1 MKIKTALF
9 ALAIG
14 IALLALESSPV
25 GAMDT
30 DVYLHTQSTA
40 TVGAPNVLL
49 ILDNSGSMSGCPD
62 GTGACATQV
71 SYDSTKDYCNST
83 AVEAIVAGAGAAI
96 PASCSTYANRIY
108 YIADGL
114 GAPDLTSSQ
123 WFTPSKNKCLRS
135 SSALT
140 SATAPGFYTGDNIAY
155 WNGTKWSRLL
165 DGGGIA
171 DSGIT
176 YVDCKNDN
184 KRTGNS
190 TSDGLTTNDSTSPG
204 SGGTAYV
211 ATPATGTTGL
221 FSYSGGT
228 TLGLYTSNYLAYLN
242 NYVLASS
249 GGNKIQ
255 VAKQALISLINSN
268 QSVRFGLMVFNDDNG
283 GGGGINCLAAN
294 PGGDCGGGRLVFAVD
309 DMDDQRRLD
318 MSTLIGQISAETW
331 TPLAETLYEAYR
343 YYAGSTLVFGNG
355 QTPAVP
361 PRDLTA
367 ETYTTQ
373 TAAIANGTQ
382 APSGDWIVP
391 SSETYIAPTQYSCQL
406 NNIII
411 VTDGDPSLDTS
422 ANSAITTLTTGA
434 SHSSCT
440 GLTAHGP
447 SGSNLQYAC
456 PTTSNPAQMCNM
468 VAAGA
473 DCLDVLAS
481 WMYAN
486 TVNPSV
492 STAGVATYTVGF
504 GTGLSAAGLA
514 LLNNTAK
521 YGGTGQAYTAT
532 SATALNASLNATL
545 ASIQAV
551 TTSFSAP
558 SLSINAFNKQF
569 NNDYIYLSL
578 FFPSS
583 DVFWDGNV
591 KKYRLCT
598 NADITLS
605 RCSALSDVLDMN
617 NNKVLDTS
625 GNFLATAKSYWS
637 SAADGATIT
646 VGGAGGV
653 VPAAASRSMYTYYN
667 SGGGYSGL
675 TAPSAGVQIATSSS
689 NSFYTAVTASPSLL
703 GLPATATSAQVKS
716 LVNWVLGANSD
727 SAGTITGQRAW
738 THGDPLHS
746 TVAPVTFGKDG
757 SGNPITKLI
766 VGANDGIIRMINEST
781 GVEEWSFLPQEMYAI
796 QNALSLNAPGNHLY
810 GADAVPYIW
819 VQDVNNDGVV
829 TPGAAGTGDHVYL
842 FIGMRRGGR
851 NIYAFDITPDHAL
864 TSQGDKSATPPKLMW
879 VIQGGGGDFA
889 NLGQTWSQPKRVRV
903 RFSCSGSVCD
913 DNNSKTDD
921 TNSRQVLL
929 FAGGYDP
936 HQDTA
941 LPAGIDTMG
950 NAIYMVDPMTGARI
964 WWASSDTGADLVL
977 PKMLYSIPSDLQL
990 VDSNNDGN
998 VDRIYVGDTG
1008 GQLWRIDLATT
1019 LGSGAGATGYVFAD
1033 VGCGSS
1039 TVHASSGACPTGTVV
1054 QDIRKFFYA
1063 PDRAPVS
1070 DGVYSSN
1077 ATYDLITIGSGDRE
1091 DPLDLLTLTRVMPA
1105 NSSGNEPVHNRLYA
1119 FRDCNYAPG
1128 APKTNCATGAVL
1140 ASGAL
1145 PTALKES
1152 DLYDATAND
1161 IGTHTGATLAADISS
1176 LSGNKGWYI
1185 SFKRSAATTLT
1196 NGLSTTWVGE
1206 KVLAPTVIFQGVL
1219 FASTYTPPNS
1229 TSSATNACQPATGTA
1244 TVYALNALNA
1254 TAAPGVTTTPGS
1266 RAGGTVVGT
1275 GIPSQVVIVFRP
1287 DGTTGLINAGS
1298 NGGLPTSVQGV
1309 LNNTVKRNYWFEQ

>member
-1 MKIKTALF
+1 MKTKTVLF
-9 ALAIG
+9 ALAIA

-25 GAMDT
+25 RAMDT

-49 ILDNSGSMSGCPD
+49 LLDNSGSMSDCPD
-62 GTGACATQV
+62 GTNNCSNPV
-71 SYDSTKDYCNST
+71 SYNSAINYCSST
-83 AVEAIVAGAGAAI
+83 AVEAIAAGAGAAI
-96 PASCSTYANRIY
+96 PASCSSYANRIY
-108 YIADGL
+108 YIADGN

-123 WFTPSKNKCLRS
+123 WFTPSKNKCLA
-135 SSALT
+135 SA
-140 SATAPGFYTGDNIAY
+140 SAFTTAGFYTGDNVAY

-176 YVDCKNDN
+176 YVDCQNDN
-184 KRTGNS
+184 KKSGNNKA
-190 TSDGLTTNDSTSPG
+190 DGLASNDQLSPASG
-204 SGGTAYV
+204 S
-211 ATPATGTTGL
+211 TPASAYISGTTGL
-221 FSYSGGT
+221 FSYSGGS
-228 TLGLYTSNYLAYLN
+228 TLGLYSANYLAFLN
-242 NYVLASS
+242 NYVLAST
-249 GGNKIQ
+249 GGTKIQ

-268 QSVRFGLMVFNDDNG
+268 QTVRFGLEVFNKNSTSG
-283 GGGGINCLAAN
+283 ATCLSANLGSNCS
-294 PGGDCGGGRLVFAVD
+294 GGRIVFAVG

-318 MSTLIGQISAETW
+318 MSNVIAQINAETS
-331 TPLAETLYEAYR
+331 TPLAEAMYEAYR

-355 QTPAVP
+355 EHQPVP
-361 PRDLTA
+361 PRDLSA

-373 TAAIANGTQ
+373 TTAITDGTQ

-391 SSETYIAPTQYSCQL
+391 SSETYIAPTQFSCQI
-406 NNIII
+406 NNVVLI
-411 VTDGDPSLDTS
+411 TDGDPTSDTN
-422 ANSAITTLTTGA
+422 ANSAITTLTTGTSA
-434 SHSSCT
+434 SSCS

-447 SGSNLQYAC
+447 TGSKLQYAC
-456 PTTSNPAQMCNM
+456 PTTADPNKMCDM
-468 VAAGA
+468 VAAGS

-492 STAGVATYTVGF
+492 SKAGVATYTLGF
-504 GTGLSAAGLA
+504 GTGLSSAGLA

-532 SATALNASLNATL
+532 NATALAASLNATL
-545 ASIQAV
+545 ASIQAI

-578 FFPSS
+578 FFPDS
-583 DVFWDGNV
+583 DVGWDGNV

-598 NADITLS
+598 SADITLS
-605 RCSALSDVLDMN
+605 RCSALSDVLDVN
-617 NNKVLDTS
+617 NNKVLDSS
-625 GNFLATAKSYWS
+625 GNLLSTAQSYWS
-637 SAADGATIT
+637 SAADGAVIT
-646 VGGAGGV
+646 SGGSGGD
-653 VPAAASRSMYTYYN
+653 VPAAAARNMYTYYS
-667 SGGGYSGL
+667 SGGSYSGL
-675 TAPSAGVQIATSSS
+675 TAPSAGDQIATTSG
-689 NSFYTAVTASPSLL
+689 NSFYTAVTANPALL
-703 GLPATATSAQVKS
+703 GLPTTATSAEVKS
-716 LVNWVLGANSD
+716 LVNWILGANSD
-727 SAGTITGQRAW
+727 GAGTITGQRTW
-738 THGDPLHS
+738 TFGDPLHS
-746 TVAPVTFGKDG
+746 TVAPVTLGMDG
-757 SGNPITKLI
+757 SGNPITKLV

-781 GVEEWSFLPQEMYAI
+781 GVEEWSFLPQELYAM
-796 QNALSLNAPGNHLY
+796 QYALSKDAPGNHLY
-810 GADAVPYIW
+810 GVDAVPYVW
-819 VQDVNNDGVV
+819 VQDVNNDGTV

-864 TSQGDKSATPPKLMW
+864 TSLTDKSTTPPKLMW
-879 VIQGGGGDFA
+879 VIQGGSGDFA
-889 NLGQTWSQPKRVRV
+889 KLGQTWSQPQRVRV

-921 TNSRQVLL
+921 SNSRQVLL

-941 LPAGIDTMG
+941 LPAGIDNMG
-950 NAIYMVDPMTGARI
+950 NAIYMVDPKTGARI

-998 VDRIYVGDTG
+998 IDRMYVGDTG

-1039 TVHASSGACPTGTVV
+1039 AVHASSGACPTGTVV
-1054 QDIRKFFYA
+1054 QDIRKFFYP
-1063 PDRAPVS
+1063 PDRAPVV

-1091 DPLDLLTLTRVMPA
+1091 DPLDLLTLTRVTPA

-1128 APKTNCATGAVL
+1128 VPTKNCTNGAVL
-1140 ASGAL
+1140 GSGAL
-1145 PTALKES
+1145 PVPLTES
-1152 DLYDATAND
+1152 YLYDATAND
-1161 IGTHTGATLAADISS
+1161 IGTHTGSALAADISS
-1176 LSGNKGWYI
+1176 LSANKGWYI
-1185 SFKRSAATTLT
+1185 SLKSSTATTLT

-1229 TSSATNACQPATGTA
+1229 ASAATNSCQPATGTA

-1254 TAAPGVTTTPGS
+1254 TAAPGVITTPGS

-1298 NGGLPTSVQGV
+1298 NGGLPTGVKGV